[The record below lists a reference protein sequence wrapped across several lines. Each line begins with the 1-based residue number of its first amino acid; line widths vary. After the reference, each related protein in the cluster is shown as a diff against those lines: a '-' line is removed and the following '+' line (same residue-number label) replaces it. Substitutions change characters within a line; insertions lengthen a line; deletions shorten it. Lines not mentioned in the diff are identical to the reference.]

1 MNAATIWASENRS
14 VCIPRTRSVN
24 DEFMRTLAIGT
35 MLFLA
40 SCTID
45 PSAPEETFTQSLD
58 SVGEASNPTDSNNHQ
73 YVDTTGTSSTY
84 STAGFIA
91 LTGAFFQDLG
101 TNQRTCFTCHQID
114 QGWSITPASV
124 QAAFNASAGNDPL
137 FRLVDGSNSPNA
149 AVSTLAAR
157 RAAYSML
164 LTKGLIRVGLPIPQ
178 DAEFALQAVDDPYR
192 FASANELSLF
202 RRPLPSTNL
211 KFLNTVMWDGRENAF
226 GTTLDAVLLHQA
238 NSATVGHAEA
248 SASLSPAQARAII
261 DFMLGIT
268 TAQHSDNNAKE
279 LAEGGSNGGAETP
292 AVFLANQ
299 PTYLGINDLFGDS
312 RTGKPFDPKAFTL
325 YDSWATTQT
334 GIGAKESARRSILRG
349 QNLFNTRTFSISGVA
364 GINDEAAFGSPA
376 QLTGTCTTCHNTPN
390 AGNHSVPLPINIG
403 LADASRRT
411 PDMPLYTLV
420 NRTTGATIQT
430 TDPGRALVTG
440 KWKDIG
446 KFKGPVLRG
455 LSARAP
461 YFHNGFAK
469 TLDDV
474 ITFYVTRFGVVLT
487 SAERADLLHFLQ
499 SL

>member
-1 MNAATIWASENRS
+1 
-14 VCIPRTRSVN
+14 
-24 DEFMRTLAIGT
+24 MRTLVMGT
-35 MLFLA
+35 ALFLV
-40 SCTID
+40 SCTVD
-45 PSAPEETFTQSLD
+45 LPAPGEVVTQAVESAD
-58 SVGEASNPTDSNNHQ
+58 EASNSSDSNNHQ
-73 YVDTTGTSSTY
+73 YVDATGTSSSF
-84 STAGFIA
+84 STAGLIM
-91 LTGAFFQDLG
+91 LTGPFFQDLG
-101 TNQRTCFTCHQID
+101 TNGRTCFTCHQID
-114 QGWSITPASV
+114 QGWSITPAGV
-124 QAAFNASAGNDPL
+124 KARFNASAGNDPI
-137 FRLVDGSNSPNA
+137 FRLVDGSNSPNGD
-149 AVSTLAAR
+149 VSTLAAK

-164 LTKGLIRVGLPIPQ
+164 LNKGLIRVGLPIPAN
-178 DAEFALQAVDDPYR
+178 AEFALQAVDDPYR

-211 KFLNTVMWDGRENAF
+211 KFLSTVMWDGRESAF
-226 GTTLDAVLLHQA
+226 GTTLDEILLHQA

-248 SASLSPAQARAII
+248 GASLTPAQARGIV

-268 TAQHSDNNAKE
+268 TAQHNDNNAKE

-292 AVFLANQ
+292 AVLLSNQ
-299 PTYLGINDLFGDS
+299 TTYIGINDLFGDP
-312 RTGKPFDPKAFTL
+312 RTGKPFDPRVFTL

-334 GIGAKESARRSILRG
+334 GAGIKENARRSILRG

-376 QLTGTCTTCHNTPN
+376 QLTVTCTSCHDTPN
-390 AGNHSVPLPINIG
+390 AGNHSVSLALNIG
-403 LADASRRT
+403 VADASRRT

-420 NRTTGATIQT
+420 NNATQETIQT

-455 LSARAP
+455 LSSRAP
-461 YFHNGFAK
+461 YFHNGLAA
-469 TLDDV
+469 TLDEV

-487 SAERADLLHFLQ
+487 SAERADMLHFLQ